1 MSISGE
7 NLRCLI
13 GRLKLNSLFYQIN
26 NHKVFHKQ
34 KISKSFYRPYRHIDS
49 RFDKCWKPSEE
60 DPYWPSY
67 VFDKVRLYLERPR
80 TQVRSENSIFDI
92 VHNRTIH

>member
-1 MSISGE
+1 MKFSTNRKYPNRFIV
-7 NLRCLI
+7 L
-13 GRLKLNSLFYQIN
+13 
-26 NHKVFHKQ
+26 
-34 KISKSFYRPYRHIDS
+34 RHIDS

-92 VHNRTIH
+92 VHNRRYINTEKNLVAQIIR